1 MISLIKVKVV
11 GGRKMQTFANTGI
24 KMEVIDEIISFAKK
38 HDIHCVILFG
48 SRARGD
54 FKRTSDIDIAAS
66 GGDFDRFAL
75 DVDEETSTLLEFDIV
90 DLDRDMQDAL
100 TRIDTERG
108 ENSFLK
114 KYENFCVSLEN
125 MKDIYN
131 YEEPY
136 DNVVLTGLVG
146 LYEITFEQS
155 WKMMKEI
162 LEIHGFAEGATSS
175 PK

>member
-1 MISLIKVKVV
+1 MKSRRINIIISLIKVMVV
-11 GGRKMQTFANTGI
+11 GGRKNADFCEYRNKNGSYRRNYFI
-24 KMEVIDEIISFAKK
+24 CKK

-100 TRIDTERG
+100 RESIRREG
-108 ENSFLK
+108 KIL
-114 KYENFCVSLEN
+114 
-125 MKDIYN
+125 
-131 YEEPY
+131 
-136 DNVVLTGLVG
+136 
-146 LYEITFEQS
+146 FE
-155 WKMMKEI
+155 KV
-162 LEIHGFAEGATSS
+162 
-175 PK
+175 